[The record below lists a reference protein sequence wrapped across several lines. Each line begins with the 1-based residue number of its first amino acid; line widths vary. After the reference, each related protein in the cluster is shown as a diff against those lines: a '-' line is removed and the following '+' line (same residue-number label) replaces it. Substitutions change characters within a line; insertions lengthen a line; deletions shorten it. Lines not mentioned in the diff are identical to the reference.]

1 MSVNLVL
8 NLVSKVKVR
17 LFHARCR
24 CFEAAGILYGGHAG
38 GCRAVG
44 ERHSPY
50 DSTRVHT
57 ISITKFTAVVTKFSI
72 DLHVDLLCSNVRGC
86 CCARDA
92 TVCNRSDTGLIM
104 HPTSSMQG
112 IEIYF
117 IHTSS

>member
-1 MSVNLVL
+1 MSFRARRGELAHETERVMYILNLGYWSVMSVNLVL

-50 DSTRVHT
+50 DSTY
-57 ISITKFTAVVTKFSI
+57 
-72 DLHVDLLCSNVRGC
+72 RGGPLKGG
-86 CCARDA
+86 
-92 TVCNRSDTGLIM
+92 N
-104 HPTSSMQG
+104 
-112 IEIYF
+112 
-117 IHTSS
+117 